1 MIIEFKGKQPK
12 IDPSAY
18 IAENAM
24 VIGDVSIGPATNIWF
39 NCIVR
44 GDNNYILIGKGCN
57 IQDASVL
64 HIVKDL
70 YPLTLEDE
78 VVLGHR
84 VVVHG
89 CHIGRGSLIGIGA
102 IVLDGAEIG
111 EESIIGAG
119 SVVSPK
125 SIIPPRSL
133 AMGTPARV
141 VRKLDKN
148 DISKIQGI
156 AQEYL
161 ELMEIYSKMQSED
174 LAAEPPAK
182 TRA

>member
-1 MIIEFKGKQPK
+1 MIVEFQGKLPK
-12 IDPSAY
+12 IDPSAFV
-18 IAENAM
+18 AENAM
-24 VIGDVSIGPATNIWF
+24 IIGDVSIGPAVNIWF

-44 GDNNYILIGKGCN
+44 GDTNYIRIGKGCN

-70 YPLTLEDE
+70 HPLILEDE

-89 CHIGRGSLIGIGA
+89 CHIGKGSLIGIGA

-125 SIIPPRSL
+125 SVIPPRSL

-141 VRKLDKN
+141 VRSLIEK
-148 DISKIQGI
+148 DINKIHGI

-161 ELMEIYSKMQSED
+161 ELMEIYSAMQSR
-174 LAAEPPAK
+174 AK
-182 TRA
+182 V

>member
-1 MIIEFKGKQPK
+1 MIVEFQGKLPN
-12 IDPSAY
+12 IDPSAF

-24 VIGDVSIGPATNIWF
+24 IIGDVSIGPATNIWF

-44 GDNNYILIGKGCN
+44 GDTNYIRIGKACN

-64 HIVKDL
+64 HIVKNL
-70 YPLTLEDE
+70 HPLILEDE

-89 CHIGRGSLIGIGA
+89 CHIGKGSLIGIGA
-102 IVLDGAEIG
+102 VVLDGAEIG

-125 SIIPPRSL
+125 SVIPPRSL

-141 VRKLDKN
+141 VRSLGEK
-148 DISKIQGI
+148 DINKIQGI

-161 ELMEIYSKMQSED
+161 ELMEIYSAMQSR
-174 LAAEPPAK
+174 AK
-182 TRA
+182 V

>member
-1 MIIEFKGKQPK
+1 MIVEFQGKLPK
-12 IDPSAY
+12 IDPSAFV
-18 IAENAM
+18 AENAM
-24 VIGDVSIGPATNIWF
+24 IIGDVSIGPAVNIWF

-44 GDNNYILIGKGCN
+44 GDTNYISIGRGCN

-70 YPLTLEDE
+70 HPLILEDE

-89 CHIGRGSLIGIGA
+89 CHIGKGSLIGIGA

-125 SIIPPRSL
+125 RVIPPRSL

-141 VRKLDKN
+141 VRSLSEK
-148 DISKIQGI
+148 DINKIQGI

-161 ELMEIYSKMQSED
+161 ELMEIYSAMQSR
-174 LAAEPPAK
+174 AK
-182 TRA
+182 V

>member
-1 MIIEFKGKQPK
+1 MIVAFKGKQPK
-12 IDPSAY
+12 IDPSAF

-24 VIGDVSIGPATNIWF
+24 IIGDVAIGPSANIWF
-39 NCIVR
+39 NCVIR

-57 IQDASVL
+57 IQDASIL

-102 IVLDGAEIG
+102 IVLDGAVIG

-125 SIIPPRSL
+125 SVIPPRSL

-141 VRKLDKN
+141 VRNLDEK
-148 DISKIQGI
+148 DVRKIQGI

-161 ELMEIYSKMQSED
+161 ELMDVYAEMQSRGNVHG
-174 LAAEPPAK
+174 A
-182 TRA
+182 

>member
-1 MIIEFKGKQPK
+1 MIVEYKGKKPK
-12 IDPSAY
+12 IDPSVF

-24 VIGDVSIGPATNIWF
+24 IIGDVSIGPATNIWF

-44 GDNNYILIGKGCN
+44 GDNNYIRIGKGCT

-70 YPLTLEDE
+70 HTLILEDE

-89 CHIGRGSLIGIGA
+89 CHVGRGSLIGIGA
-102 IVLDGAEIG
+102 IVLDGAVIG

-125 SIIPPRSL
+125 NVIPPRSL

-141 VRKLDKN
+141 IRKLDEK
-148 DISKIQGI
+148 DVLKIQGI
-156 AQEYL
+156 SQEYR
-161 ELMEIYSKMQSED
+161 ELMEVYADMQSRSQ
-174 LAAEPPAK
+174 AQGI
-182 TRA
+182 

>member
-1 MIIEFKGKQPK
+1 MIVEFKGKKPK
-12 IDPSAY
+12 IDPSAFV
-18 IAENAM
+18 AENATI
-24 VIGDVSIGPATNIWF
+24 IGDVSIGPSANIWF
-39 NCIVR
+39 NCVVR
-44 GDNNYILIGKGCN
+44 GDNNYIRIGKECN
-57 IQDASVL
+57 IQDASIL

-70 YPLTLEDE
+70 YPLILEDE

-125 SIIPPRSL
+125 SVIPPRSL

-141 VRKLDKN
+141 VRNLNEKDVRN
-148 DISKIQGI
+148 IQGI
-156 AQEYL
+156 SEEYH
-161 ELMEIYSKMQSED
+161 ELMEVYAKIQS
-174 LAAEPPAK
+174 PAK
-182 TRA
+182 VRKT

>member
-1 MIIEFKGKQPK
+1 MVIEFDGKRPR
-12 IDPSAY
+12 IDPTAFV
-18 IAENAM
+18 AENAM
-24 VIGDVSIGPATNIWF
+24 IIGNVDVGPRANIWF

-44 GDNNYILIGKGCN
+44 GDTNYIRIGSNCN
-57 IQDASVL
+57 IQDACVL
-64 HIVKDL
+64 HVVKDL
-70 YPLTLEDE
+70 YPVVLEDD

-89 CHIGRGSLIGIGA
+89 CRIGRGSLIGIGA

-125 SIIPPRSL
+125 SIIPPRTL

-141 VRKLDKN
+141 VRPLEDG
-148 DISKIQGI
+148 DILKIKGI
-156 AQEYL
+156 AEEYF
-161 ELMEIYSKMQSED
+161 ELMEIYRNAVLSS
-174 LAAEPPAK
+174 
-182 TRA
+182 

>member
-1 MIIEFKGKQPK
+1 MIVEFKGKKPK
-12 IDPSAY
+12 IDPSAFV
-18 IAENAM
+18 AENAM
-24 VIGDVSIGPATNIWF
+24 IIGDVSIGPSANIWF
-39 NCIVR
+39 NCVVR
-44 GDNNYILIGKGCN
+44 GDNNYIRIGKGCN

-125 SIIPPRSL
+125 SVIPPRSL
-133 AMGTPARV
+133 AMGIPARV
-141 VRKLDKN
+141 VRNLDEK
-148 DISKIQGI
+148 DVRKIQGI
-156 AQEYL
+156 SEEYH
-161 ELMEIYSKMQSED
+161 ELMEVYAEMQ
-174 LAAEPPAK
+174 PRGK
-182 TRA
+182 V